1 MNLVRNPIQI
11 VSVWN
16 LNLVIPLSP
25 LSKFYSSHKSYPISQ
40 ISITKS
46 NPIHLSSPP
55 NLQWKKRKKVSLPNL
70 YSLSPLDFSLPHVL
84 SCWPSSR
91 GPHILYFP
99 SSYLSSFH
107 HTYKIREQV
116 QTLLQ
121 HLPPRLLPLLLRL
134 LKCQPSLS
142 PTAPSTTSLVN
153 VVTPSRSLRHH
164 WVAPPLPSTHARD
177 KTKLCPLDLPRLQ
190 LQLLYS
196 TSNAWHLL
204 RPTAPQV
211 TLLSSPVLRGLQP
224 HNTKFKFIKHRV
236 HQAQVQYKFTKH
248 KFSIRIATT
257 TVRVTLERDFSV
269 GKILFSV
276 IILLIG

>member
-1 MNLVRNPIQI
+1 MKFDWWKFKLFSHENYLDEFGAKSNSNSFSVKSKSSYPVISSFKILFLSQILSNL
-11 VSVWN
+11 SN
-16 LNLVIPLSP
+16 LNYKIKSHPFIFST
-25 LSKFYSSHKSYPISQ
+25 KF
-40 ISITKS
+40 TM
-46 NPIHLSSPP
+46 
-55 NLQWKKRKKVSLPNL
+55 KKRKKVSLPNL
-70 YSLSPLDFSLPHVL
+70 YYLCPLDFSLLHVL

-224 HNTKFKFIKHRV
+224 HNTKFKFSTSSEFIK
-236 HQAQVQYKFTKH
+236 YKFST
-248 KFSIRIATT
+248 SSPSTS
-257 TVRVTLERDFSV
+257 SV
-269 GKILFSV
+269 SE
-276 IILLIG
+276 